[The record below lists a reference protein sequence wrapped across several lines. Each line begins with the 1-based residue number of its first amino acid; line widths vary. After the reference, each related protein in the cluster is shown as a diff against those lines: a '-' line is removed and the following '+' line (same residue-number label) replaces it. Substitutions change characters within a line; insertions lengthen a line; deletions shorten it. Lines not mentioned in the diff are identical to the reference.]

1 MYGINSNILRGMVY
15 TMTNE
20 TTNQIVAFRRYSE
33 GEIRFLGTFET
44 GGSGTGSVVVDPLSS
59 QGSLI
64 LSNGNCFL
72 FAVNAGSDSIS
83 SFRVTPNGS
92 LTLVDVE
99 SSNGVM
105 PNSLATHNDLLYVTN
120 VGNAGISSNANVTGF
135 RVARDGALTPI
146 TGSTKNLSAN
156 NPQPTCVAFSHDGR
170 HLVVS
175 ELNTSKLSVFQVN
188 ADGSLTGPTVNN
200 SNGANPFGSV
210 FLSSGPLLVTEAG
223 SDALSSYYV
232 NSNNTVTV
240 ISASVL
246 NGQAATCWVSTSRN
260 EEFAYT
266 SNAGS
271 GTISI
276 YRVFNNGA
284 VLLAGIVYSTRG
296 QLAAPIDSGV
306 SKDGMNLYVLN
317 GNLGSISEFEV
328 RDFGAELIP
337 VKVIRNA
344 AIPTV
349 GAQGIAVI

>member
-1 MYGINSNILRGMVY
+1 MYGNSNRLRGMVY

-20 TTNQIVAFRRYSE
+20 ATNSIVAFRRYPE

-44 GGSGTGSVVVDPLSS
+44 GGSGTGAAVVDPLSS

-64 LSNGNCFL
+64 LSQGSCFL

-92 LTLVDVE
+92 LILMDVQ
-99 SSNGVM
+99 SSNGEM
-105 PNSLATHNDLLYVTN
+105 PNSLATHGDLLYVTN
-120 VGNAGISSNANVTGF
+120 VGNAGLSISANITGF
-135 RVARDGALTPI
+135 RVARDGQLTPI
-146 TGSTKNLSAN
+146 SGSTKSLSTS
-156 NPQPTCVAFSHDGR
+156 NPQPSCVAFSHDGR

-188 ADGSLTGPTVNN
+188 TDGSLTGPTVNN
-200 SNGANPFGSV
+200 SSGTNPFGSV
-210 FLSSGPLLVTEAG
+210 FLSTGPLLVTEAG
-223 SDALSSYYV
+223 PDALSSYHV
-232 NSNNTVTV
+232 SFNDTLTV

-260 EEFAYT
+260 EKFAYT

-276 YRVFNNGA
+276 YRIFDNGA
-284 VLLAGIVYSTRG
+284 VLLAGIVYSTRR
-296 QLAAPIDSGV
+296 QIADPLDSGV
-306 SKDGMNLYVLN
+306 SKDGSNLYVLN
-317 GNLGSISEFEV
+317 GNLGSITEFEI
-328 RDFGAELIP
+328 RHNGGELIP
-337 VKVIRNA
+337 IKIIRNS
-344 AIPTV
+344 AIPTI